1 MYSAAVVF
9 SDDAAIFQLQILIS
23 VDCANAVLAL
33 KLVKSVSAAHPMMVR
48 MIPPISIALPLGAP
62 EFYGMGN
69 GCLGRKGDKLVER

>member
-33 KLVKSVSAAHPMMVR
+33 KLVKSVSAAHPMMVH
-48 MIPPISIALPLGAP
+48 A
-62 EFYGMGN
+62 
-69 GCLGRKGDKLVER
+69 